1 MQITFE
7 PVPEWLQDELK
18 FEVESVLTALHIPED
33 LDGYR
38 YLTFSIMLNIQEPE
52 RVRYITKEL
61 YPDTAIHFRSTV
73 SRVERAMRTAVKACW
88 NSGGRKTLDRMA
100 GFHLIQRPTNS
111 QFIKF
116 VTRYIRR
123 G

>member
-1 MQITFE
+1 MPITFE
-7 PVPEWLQDELK
+7 PVPEWLLDELK
-18 FEVESVLTALHIPED
+18 LQVESVLTALHIPED

-38 YLTFSIMLNIQEPE
+38 YLTFSITLNIQEPE
-52 RVRYITKEL
+52 RVRYITKDL
-61 YPDTAIHFRSTV
+61 YPDTAIRFRSTV
-73 SRVERAMRTAVKACW
+73 SRVERAMRTAVKTCW

-111 QFIKF
+111 QFIRL
-116 VTRYIRR
+116 VTKYIRR